1 MARRRVRFLKSEI
14 LKRLDSNRIDTQIN
28 LAIFSFQKNL
38 NLCQLASVFLGKL
51 QKMTQKN
58 SFLKT

>member
-1 MARRRVRFLKSEI
+1 MARRRVRFLKSKI

-38 NLCQLASVFLGKL
+38 NLSQLASVFLGKL